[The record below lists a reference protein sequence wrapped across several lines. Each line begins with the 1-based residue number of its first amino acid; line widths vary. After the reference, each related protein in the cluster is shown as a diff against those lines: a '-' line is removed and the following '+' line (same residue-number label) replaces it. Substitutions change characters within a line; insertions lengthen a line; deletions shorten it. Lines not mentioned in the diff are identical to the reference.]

1 MSIFAT
7 KIYIFGW
14 NVLPCILCFYL
25 ILYFLDPFKPV
36 ASCRVHD
43 KYFTTLRK
51 SWTASSVS
59 YRGIRD
65 KQASKIHSHTHA
77 CACQTL
83 SACSLRKLAKS
94 YILSLRDLIFGG
106 QLNHTCSLSLMQYC
120 VYFTHPLICNWQS
133 HQKYKL
139 LPGIANP
146 KNPCGRVM
154 VVVMCNYCMHN
165 KVVYNMHVQEL
176 FLLD

>member
-1 MSIFAT
+1 M
-7 KIYIFGW
+7 
-14 NVLPCILCFYL
+14 
-25 ILYFLDPFKPV
+25 
-36 ASCRVHD
+36 
-43 KYFTTLRK
+43 
-51 SWTASSVS
+51 S

-77 CACQTL
+77 CACQIP

-94 YILSLRDLIFGG
+94 YILIFGAH
-106 QLNHTCSLSLMQYC
+106 LNHTIM
-120 VYFTHPLICNWQS
+120 FFES
-133 HQKYKL
+133 HAILRVFHSPSYLQLAVSSKYKL

-154 VVVMCNYCMHN
+154 VVVMCKYCMHN